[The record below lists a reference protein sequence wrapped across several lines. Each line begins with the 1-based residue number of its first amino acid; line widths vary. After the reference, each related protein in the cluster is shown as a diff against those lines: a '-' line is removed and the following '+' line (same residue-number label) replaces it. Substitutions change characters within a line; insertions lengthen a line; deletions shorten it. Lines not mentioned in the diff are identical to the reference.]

1 MSTLRY
7 ADRAKKIKNKPIVNQ
22 DPRIAEINNLKNI
35 IQELRSA
42 MYGQGNGNGGGLC
55 PPEHMELQ
63 EKNRSLQRK
72 VRGLTETLNANL
84 IEIVHMHEL
93 HDIAEQSREQLK
105 ESIAKISEDC
115 ENLLKELESNPD
127 DIENLKTKL
136 EAIILKFISKYKTFF
151 FLVNGGLRIIT
162 HH

>member
-22 DPRIAEINNLKNI
+22 DPRIAEINNLKNV

-42 MYGQGNGNGGGLC
+42 MFGQGNGNGRSLC
-55 PPEHMELQ
+55 PPEHLELE

-72 VRGLTETLNANL
+72 VRGLTETLGANL

-93 HDIAEQSREQLK
+93 NDLAEQSREQLK
-105 ESIAKISEDC
+105 ASIAAILEDC
-115 ENLLKELESNPD
+115 ENLLKEFDNNPND
-127 DIENLKTKL
+127 TEIHKIKL
-136 EAIILKFISKYKTFF
+136 EDICLKIISKYKTS
-151 FLVNGGLRIIT
+151 VYK
-162 HH
+162 